1 MDPIVAKRALIYFQV
16 IEGSREDK
24 MKRIRRHLGRL
35 AAVASAVLA
44 AACATV
50 AFEPDRSARA
60 PILEGFGAREAAL
73 TTAVPQARQFYE
85 QGMALGW
92 AFNHREAVRSFK
104 AALAADPACAM
115 CAWGVAW
122 QLGPHINGGGR
133 AQLQAAQQYLDV
145 AVRHASGATARE
157 RALIDALA
165 VRYAHVSQ
173 ARETAPLAAGVCG
186 KGSGRGASPLD
197 HAYAQRLQAL
207 LSTYPDDPDIVTLW
221 VEAMMVAHPRLEWP
235 SQPGTAPAPELQDI
249 ASRLEGALARHP
261 EHAGLNHYMIH
272 AMDHPSVAARA
283 LPAAER
289 IARLAPGAPHL
300 VHMPSHT
307 YAHLGRYDEAARANE
322 QALQA
327 ERAYH
332 DRARAQGF
340 EPANDWRYHNQHF
353 LWFAHLM
360 AGRGDDALAA
370 ARRNAGLFGAGNEPY
385 DEYVRSLPMFTLVRL
400 ERWQDVLREPAPPGN
415 GLARAMTH
423 SARGVA
429 LARLGRLPEAKAEL
443 AALQEVEARLRSDRA
458 SPKDEGRWLAR
469 SAADISLG
477 RLEAEIA
484 AAEGRW
490 PVAEA
495 HQRRTM
501 REAASFDQAEPAM
514 FGAGMRLAL
523 GELLLRAGKPQ
534 EAATVFQEEL
544 AERASSGWALRGL
557 AQAARAQGDGEGAAR
572 HMRELDRVW
581 ASADGALRGP
591 R

>member
-1 MDPIVAKRALIYFQV
+1 MH
-16 IEGSREDK
+16 
-24 MKRIRRHLGRL
+24 RIQTHLGRL
-35 AAVASAVLA
+35 GAGAAALLV

-50 AFEPDRSARA
+50 AFEPDRNARA
-60 PILEGFGAREAAL
+60 PLLEGFGAAEATV
-73 TTAVPQARQFYE
+73 TTSVPQARQFFA

-92 AFNHREAVRSFK
+92 AFNHGEAVRSFK

-122 QLGPHINGGGR
+122 QLGPNINDKGR
-133 AQLQAAQQYLDV
+133 SQLQAAQQHLDV
-145 AVRHASGATARE
+145 AVRHAAGATARE

-165 VRYAHVSQ
+165 VRYAHASQ

-186 KGSGRGASPLD
+186 KGPGRGASPLD

-207 LSTYPDDPDIVTLW
+207 MAAYPDDPDIVALW
-221 VEAMMVAHPRLEWP
+221 VEAMMVAHPRLAWP
-235 SQPGTAPAPELQDI
+235 SAPGAAPTAELQDI

-261 EHAGLNHYMIH
+261 QHTGLNHYLIH

-307 YAHLGRYDEAARANE
+307 YAHLGRYEEAARANE

-332 DRARAQGF
+332 DRARTQGF
-340 EPANDWRYHNQHF
+340 EPASDWRYHNQHF

-370 ARRNAGLFGAGNEPY
+370 ARRNAGLFGSGSYAYG
-385 DEYVRSLPMFTLVRL
+385 EYVHSLPIFTLVRL
-400 ERWQDVLREPAPPGN
+400 ERWQDVLREPTPPGS
-415 GLARAMTH
+415 GLARAVTH
-423 SARGVA
+423 GARGVA
-429 LARLGRLPEAKAEL
+429 LARLGRPAEAKTEL
-443 AALQEVEARLRSDRA
+443 AALQEVEARLRNDRT
-458 SPKDEGRWLAR
+458 SSNDEGRWLAR
-469 SAADISLG
+469 GTADISLG

-490 PVAEA
+490 PAAEA

-501 REAASFDQAEPAM
+501 REAAGYDQAEPAM

-534 EAATVFQEEL
+534 EAVTVFQEEL
-544 AERASSGWALRGL
+544 VERPSSGWALRGL
-557 AQAARAQGDGEGAAR
+557 AQAARAQGDGQAAAR
-572 HMRELDRVW
+572 HLRELDRVW
-581 ASADGALRGP
+581 ASADGALRTP